1 MNRDAYNKVAQQWGE
16 ARSGFFKNERH
27 YLDTLLAP
35 LPPGSTVLDLGCG
48 TGRPMAEQVVASGH
62 RVIGVDQ
69 SEAMLEQARRRLPD
83 QCWLLSPMEH
93 YVPDR
98 DFQAAIIW
106 DSIFHLPRS
115 EHAGILQRVVE
126 RLPGG
131 GRLMLTVG
139 GSSHPAFTDFMFG
152 VEFFYDS
159 NLPEETEQILRDCG
173 CRLLIGE
180 FMNLP
185 DGARNK
191 GRYAI
196 VAEKC

>member
-83 QCWLLSPMEH
+83 QCWLLSPMER

-98 DFQAAIIW
+98 NFQAAIIW
-106 DSIFHLPRS
+106 DSIGAWCRAAALLS
-115 EHAGILQRVVE
+115 AILAAMVGMICFCWPAKRMQSALWS
-126 RLPGG
+126 RLATADSA
-131 GRLMLTVG
+131 RL
-139 GSSHPAFTDFMFG
+139 
-152 VEFFYDS
+152 
-159 NLPEETEQILRDCG
+159 
-173 CRLLIGE
+173 
-180 FMNLP
+180 
-185 DGARNK
+185 
-191 GRYAI
+191 
-196 VAEKC
+196 